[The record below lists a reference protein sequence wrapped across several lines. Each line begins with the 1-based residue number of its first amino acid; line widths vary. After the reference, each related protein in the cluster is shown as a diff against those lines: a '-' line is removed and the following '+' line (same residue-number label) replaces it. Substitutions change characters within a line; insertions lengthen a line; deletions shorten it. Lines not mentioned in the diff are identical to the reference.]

1 MNMFDKPVSR
11 SHAGKAAL
19 LTALGLV
26 AGSVIA
32 SGGTEAGS
40 GGVSCEVRI
49 EGSRNAPRLVGVVHA
64 GTPVDGS
71 YTLRV
76 KGSGGG
82 GSSDITQSGEFHA
95 APGAPATLG
104 VVTLGGGSFDASL
117 RVTWP
122 GGSTSCRERTG
133 GAI

>member
-1 MNMFDKPVSR
+1 MNTVDKLAPR

-19 LTALGLV
+19 IAALGLV
-26 AGSVIA
+26 VGSVVAIG
-32 SGGTEAGS
+32 STEAGS
-40 GGVSCEVRI
+40 GGISCEVRV

-64 GTPVDGS
+64 GAPIDGS

-104 VVTLGGGSFDASL
+104 VVTLGGGSFDATL